1 MVEKS
6 KTDEVLMPEKREVY
20 VGEEKFEIGPLVRAK
35 YQKLIY
41 VFVELVINLDDEI
54 LDNAEENIGQLIS
67 VVSEDALMQL
77 YEVVLEKDQEWIN
90 NNMLMNQELELFRAI
105 IELNDIESL
114 VENFTRTLK
123 LVKPLKNKF
132 QSSK

>member
-6 KTDEVLMPEKREVY
+6 KTDKVLIPDKKEVY
-20 VGEEKFEIGPLVRAK
+20 VGKEKFEVEPLVRAK

-41 VFVELVINLDDEI
+41 VFVELIINLDDEV
-54 LDNAEENIGQLIS
+54 LNNVEENIGQLIS

-77 YEVVLEKDQEWIN
+77 YEVVLDKDREWIN
-90 NNMLMNQELELFRAI
+90 NNMLMNQELKLFEAI